1 MATFKSRLDTDI
13 FYKIDDH
20 TDPDRE
26 PQTVVFIHG
35 FCESTEAWR
44 TWVPSFSR
52 QYKVVRFDQRGFGQT
67 GPVDENFIFT
77 PELIIEDLTH
87 LIELIAPNQK
97 VHIVSGK
104 SGAMSAIYFAT
115 ARPDLVRSLTMVS
128 PAIKGP
134 DTTGWLDHMTGQ
146 GMLSWSRWTMRER
159 LGGKM
164 SEKGL
169 EWWIQLMGQT
179 ATSTALAYLRWV
191 SQVDCTPLFKDIQA
205 PCLILGSETKRRG
218 ALQFKSYVDQIP
230 DASLQMIEVD
240 GYHVGAVVPDVCA
253 QKVKAFIAQH

>member
-1 MATFKSRLDTDI
+1 MLTFKSSLDTDI

-26 PQTVVFIHG
+26 SQTIVFIHG
-35 FCESTEAWR
+35 FCENTEAWR
-44 TWVPSFSR
+44 TWIPSFSR
-52 QYKVVRFDQRGFGQT
+52 DYKVVRFDQRGFGQT
-67 GPVDENFIFT
+67 GPVKEDFIFT
-77 PELIIEDLTH
+77 PELIIDDLTR
-87 LIELIAPNQK
+87 LIELVAPLEK

-104 SGAMSAIYFAT
+104 SGAMSGIYFAT

-134 DTTGWLDHMTGQ
+134 DTTGWLEHMTEK

-159 LGGKM
+159 LGQKM

-179 ATSTALAYLRWV
+179 TTSTALAYLRWV
-191 SQVDCTPLFKDIQA
+191 SNVDCTPLFKDIKA
-205 PCLILGSETKRRG
+205 PAYILGSETKRRG
-218 ALQFKSYVDQIP
+218 AKQFQSYVDQIP
-230 DASLQMIEVD
+230 KATLEMIEVD
-240 GYHVGAVVPDVCA
+240 GYHVGAVVPDLCA
-253 QKVKAFIAQH
+253 QKVKHFIAQH